1 MFPVPFPLQL
11 QQQKL
16 DKQFLEILE
25 VFKNLQIN
33 IPFADTLEQMPSYVK
48 FMKNILSKK
57 RKLSEFEIVA
67 LREECSAIL

>member
-1 MFPVPFPLQL
+1 MPFPLQL

-57 RKLSEFEIVA
+57 RKLGEFEIVA